1 LGSLAEGMGSWTAL
15 YSPGMSREKMAK
27 RLVLL
32 NTSIITTY
40 GTYEFKPISLG
51 DAMALVV
58 EFQQTNRP
66 IESFL
71 SLQETADFLTSLLNF
86 PVIFNRTD
94 YEQAL
99 EDLALVFK
107 LRGRVPE
114 KSILTREEMEAMGY
128 AFGLLTRT
136 A

>member
-1 LGSLAEGMGSWTAL
+1 
-15 YSPGMSREKMAK
+15 MAK

-32 NTSIITTY
+32 NTCIITTF
-40 GTYEFKPISLG
+40 GTYEYRPVTLEAAKTLIAES
-51 DAMALVV
+51 
-58 EFQQTNRP
+58 QQRHRE
-66 IESFL
+66 IESFV
-71 SLQETADFLTSLLNF
+71 SHQETADFLTSLLNF
-86 PVIFNRTD
+86 AVIFNRTD

-128 AFGLLTRT
+128 DFGVLTRT